1 MMRRVLLVLAGAVL
15 LVLIAMAVVPQVF
28 TTVDPLLAD
37 VSSRLQPPSAGHL
50 FGTDQSGRDVF
61 ARVVYGARASLGVG
75 VSAVIAALLVGTV
88 LGWLIGSAPRAV
100 DAVTMRV
107 VDLALAVPEFLVAL
121 VVVALLGPGSG
132 NVALAVTLA
141 VIPIYIR
148 YARGHTR
155 AIAAEEHVEAA
166 RMLGLP
172 AVTVSLRHVLPAV
185 ARRLTVLATIGI
197 GSTILA
203 VAGLGFLGLGAG
215 EPAPEWGLML
225 AGGRNVLARAWWVT
239 LFPGLAI
246 TLTVVCASLIGRA
259 LRDLVERED
268 AR

>member
-1 MMRRVLLVLAGAVL
+1 MIRRALLAVAGVLLLVLV
-15 LVLIAMAVVPQVF
+15 AMAVAPQLF
-28 TTVDPLLAD
+28 TTADPLLAD
-37 VSSRLQPPSAGHL
+37 VSSRLLPPSADHL

-61 ARVVYGARASLGVG
+61 ARVVHGARSSLGVG
-75 VSAVIAALLVGTV
+75 VSAVIVALVIGTL

-100 DAVTMRV
+100 DAVVMRV

-121 VVVALLGPGSG
+121 VVVALLGPGAG
-132 NVALAVTLA
+132 NVAVAVTLA
-141 VIPIYIR
+141 VIPIYVR

-172 AVTVSLRHVLPAV
+172 ALTVSVRHVLPAV
-185 ARRLTVLATIGI
+185 VRRLTVLATIGI

-259 LRDLVERED
+259 LRERVEGLR
-268 AR
+268 

>member
-1 MMRRVLLVLAGAVL
+1 MIRRVLLAVAGIVL
-15 LVLIAMAVVPQVF
+15 LVLVTMAVLPQVF
-28 TTVDPLLAD
+28 TTADPLLAD
-37 VSSRLQPPSAGHL
+37 VGARLQPPSTDHP

-61 ARVVYGARASLGVG
+61 ARVVHGARASLGVG
-75 VSAVIAALLVGTV
+75 VTAVVVALLVGTV
-88 LGWLIGSAPRAV
+88 LGWLIGSAPKVV
-100 DAVTMRV
+100 DALVMRV
-107 VDLALAVPEFLVAL
+107 IDLALAVPEFLVAL
-121 VVVALLGPGSG
+121 VVVALLGPGAG
-132 NVALAVTLA
+132 NVAVAVTIA
-141 VIPIYIR
+141 VIPIYVR
-148 YARGHTR
+148 YSRGHTR
-155 AIAAEEHVEAA
+155 ALAAEEHVEAA

-172 AVTVSLRHVLPAV
+172 ALTVSLRHVLPAV
-185 ARRLTVLATIGI
+185 LRRLTVLATIGI

-259 LRDLVERED
+259 LRQRVEEGVR
-268 AR
+268 